1 MMVTYFAIS
10 LFGFLLNVTAKI
22 LIFHESNN
30 KNREIFLGTVAE
42 NGNGCGNGCEKR
54 VVFFLVS
61 SAKSFYLC
69 NVKRKNDFSN
79 RSIPTQ
85 NKE

>member
-1 MMVTYFAIS
+1 MKAT
-10 LFGFLLNVTAKI
+10 T
-22 LIFHESNN
+22 

-69 NVKRKNDFSN
+69 SVKKKNDFSN
-79 RSIPTQ
+79 RSISSQ
-85 NKE
+85 DKE

>member
-1 MMVTYFAIS
+1 MKAT
-10 LFGFLLNVTAKI
+10 T
-22 LIFHESNN
+22 

-69 NVKRKNDFSN
+69 SVKRKNDLSN
-79 RSIPTQ
+79 RSIPSQ
-85 NKE
+85 DKK

>member
-1 MMVTYFAIS
+1 MRPQRY
-10 LFGFLLNVTAKI
+10 LFSMKATT
-22 LIFHESNN
+22 
-30 KNREIFLGTVAE
+30 KNREIFLGTVAK

-79 RSIPTQ
+79 RSIPSQ
-85 NKE
+85 DKE

>member
-1 MMVTYFAIS
+1 MRPQRY
-10 LFGFLLNVTAKI
+10 LFSMKATT
-22 LIFHESNN
+22 

-69 NVKRKNDFSN
+69 SVKKKNDFSN
-79 RSIPTQ
+79 RSISSQ
-85 NKE
+85 DKE

>member
-1 MMVTYFAIS
+1 MKAT
-10 LFGFLLNVTAKI
+10 T
-22 LIFHESNN
+22 

-69 NVKRKNDFSN
+69 SVKKENDFSN
-79 RSIPTQ
+79 RSIPSQ
-85 NKE
+85 DKE

>member
-1 MMVTYFAIS
+1 MRPQRY
-10 LFGFLLNVTAKI
+10 LFSMKATT
-22 LIFHESNN
+22 

-69 NVKRKNDFSN
+69 SVKRKNDFSN
-79 RSIPTQ
+79 RSIPSQ
-85 NKE
+85 DKE

>member
-1 MMVTYFAIS
+1 MRPQRY
-10 LFGFLLNVTAKI
+10 LFSTKATT
-22 LIFHESNN
+22 

-69 NVKRKNDFSN
+69 SVKRKNDFSN
-79 RSIPTQ
+79 RSISSLD
-85 NKE
+85 KE

>member
-1 MMVTYFAIS
+1 MKAT
-10 LFGFLLNVTAKI
+10 T
-22 LIFHESNN
+22 

-69 NVKRKNDFSN
+69 SVKRKKRFLKSLY
-79 RSIPTQ
+79 SFTKKK
-85 NKE
+85 NKQH

>member
-1 MMVTYFAIS
+1 MKAT
-10 LFGFLLNVTAKI
+10 T
-22 LIFHESNN
+22 

-69 NVKRKNDFSN
+69 SVKEKNDFSN
-79 RSIPTQ
+79 RSISSQ
-85 NKE
+85 EKE

>member
-1 MMVTYFAIS
+1 MHLQRY
-10 LFGFLLNVTAKI
+10 LFSMKATT
-22 LIFHESNN
+22 
-30 KNREIFLGTVAE
+30 KNRKIFLGTVAE

>member
-1 MMVTYFAIS
+1 MKAT
-10 LFGFLLNVTAKI
+10 T
-22 LIFHESNN
+22 

-42 NGNGCGNGCEKR
+42 NGNGCGNGCEKTA
-54 VVFFLVS
+54 VFFLVFL
-61 SAKSFYLC
+61 AKSFYLC

-85 NKE
+85 NKK

>member
-1 MMVTYFAIS
+1 MCLQRY
-10 LFGFLLNVTAKI
+10 LFSMKATT
-22 LIFHESNN
+22 

-42 NGNGCGNGCEKR
+42 NGNGCGNGCGKTA
-54 VVFFLVS
+54 VFFLVFP
-61 SAKSFYLC
+61 AKSFYLC
-69 NVKRKNDFSN
+69 SVKRKNDFSN

>member
-1 MMVTYFAIS
+1 MVTYFAIS
-10 LFGFLLNVTAKI
+10 LFGFLLYVPAKI

-30 KNREIFLGTVAE
+30 KKQRNLF
-42 NGNGCGNGCEKR
+42 GNGCGKR

>member
-1 MMVTYFAIS
+1 MRPQRY
-10 LFGFLLNVTAKI
+10 LFSTKATT
-22 LIFHESNN
+22 

-69 NVKRKNDFSN
+69 SVKKKNDFSN
-79 RSIPTQ
+79 RSISSQ
-85 NKE
+85 DKE